1 MTEETASS
9 GTRLSRLIRE
19 HGGFVWRFINFARP
33 FWSSEHKW
41 LNRGRVAA
49 MAALTVAQVAVQAG
63 LNFWSARLYNALER
77 RQLDAFLAQIITFI
91 FLLLASMAVFAVSL
105 RVRRRL
111 QFAWRVWLS
120 KSLLTGWMASGRHY
134 QLGLIPGDHD
144 NPDGRIAE
152 DIRITTESAMDLG
165 QSLLY
170 CILLLITFVG
180 VLWGLSGIV
189 HLHLGGMVFAIPGH
203 MVFIALTYATIGTSL
218 AVWVGQPLVAAS
230 NLRQTVE
237 ANFRFGLARAR
248 EYSEGIALIGGDGD
262 ERTYLTGLLRSVRT
276 GWESQTYGLTRI
288 ILFTSAYSVLAS
300 PFPLLVAAPRYILG
314 LITLGAL
321 MQTAQAFQQVTAA
334 LSWPVDNLATIAQW
348 RASVERVMALQNS
361 LKHLEEKLGDHR
373 IAVNHDGATLKL
385 AAVRIERHD
394 GVPMTQAVTTEI
406 AQGEHVLIE
415 GDPQLGRKLMLA
427 IAGLWP
433 WGDGQIT
440 VPNPA
445 SIFVAADRPYL
456 PVGALGEAVCYPY
469 SLGVCVPDDIN
480 AALRRAGLG
489 EWAGRLAEVD
499 NWEQALSVS
508 QQQRLSFARM
518 LLHRPDWIFLAEAT
532 NALDRPG
539 QLEMAALLTA
549 AFPTASVIATGQEGL
564 FGDFFTH
571 VLPVAPETAGG

>member
-1 MTEETASS
+1 MTEDTAATS
-9 GTRLSRLIRE
+9 TRLSRLIRD
-19 HGGFVWRFINFARP
+19 HGGFLWRFITFALP
-33 FWSSEHKW
+33 FWSSDHKW
-41 LNRGRVAA
+41 INRGRVTA

-77 RQLDAFLAQIITFI
+77 RQLDAFLAQILTFA
-91 FLLLASMAVFAVSL
+91 FLLVASMAVFAVSL

-111 QFAWRVWLS
+111 QFSWRVWLS
-120 KSLLTGWMASGRHY
+120 KSLMSGWMASGRHY

-180 VLWGLSGIV
+180 VLWGLSGVV
-189 HLHLGGMVFAIPGH
+189 HLRIGGMVFAIPGH

-248 EYSEGIALIGGDGD
+248 EYSEGIALTGGDDD
-262 ERTYLTGLLRSVRT
+262 ERMYLTELLRRVRR
-276 GWESQTYGLTRI
+276 GWQSQTYGLTRI

-321 MQTAQAFQQVTAA
+321 MQTAQAFQQVTSA

-348 RASVERVMALQNS
+348 RASVERVMALQDS
-361 LKHLEEKLGDHR
+361 LKNLQEKLGDNR
-373 IAVNHDGATLKL
+373 IAVRHEGNSLQFAGVRIMQHDGAPLMH
-385 AAVRIERHD
+385 AI
-394 GVPMTQAVTTEI
+394 TTDI
-406 AQGEHVLIE
+406 GPGDHVLIE
-415 GDPQLGRKLMLA
+415 GDQQIGRKLMLA
-427 IAGLWP
+427 VAGLWP

-440 VPNPA
+440 VPSDA
-445 SIFVAADRPYL
+445 RISVAADRPYL
-456 PVGALGEAVCYPY
+456 PVGALGEAVCYPF
-469 SLGVCVPDDIN
+469 SLGVCVPDEIN

-499 NWEQALSVS
+499 NWEQAFSVS

-532 NALDRPG
+532 NALDRAG
-539 QLEMAALLTA
+539 QREIAALLA
-549 AFPTASVIATGQEGL
+549 AEFPKATVLATGQDGL
-564 FGDFFTH
+564 FDGFFQR
-571 VLPVAPETAGG
+571 VLTIEAQQPAA